1 MAFEKAEEI
10 AGGKYKGFDV
20 ILLGGETTPTLP
32 ENSGKGG
39 RNQHYVAV
47 SMLAMKKLPSP
58 WLVASVGTDGS
69 DYLPEVAGAMVD
81 DRSLPAAMAAK
92 IDVEDYIARFDSYSL
107 FRKMTRSLIITGSTG
122 TNVSDVILYLLG

>member
-1 MAFEKAEEI
+1 
-10 AGGKYKGFDV
+10 
-20 ILLGGETTPTLP
+20 
-32 ENSGKGG
+32 
-39 RNQHYVAV
+39 
-47 SMLAMKKLPSP
+47 MLAMKKLPSP

-92 IDVEDYIARFDSYSL
+92 IDIEDYISRFDSYEL
-107 FRKMTRSLIITGSTG
+107 FLKMTRSLIITGSTG